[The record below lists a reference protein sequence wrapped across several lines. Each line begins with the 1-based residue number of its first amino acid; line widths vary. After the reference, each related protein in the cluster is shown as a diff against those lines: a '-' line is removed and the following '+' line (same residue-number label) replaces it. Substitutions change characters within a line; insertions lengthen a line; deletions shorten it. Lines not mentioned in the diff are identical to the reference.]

1 MSRRLSRSDKEKWV
15 AVTPPPTKRLPL
27 RIPASDNTDLIAA
40 NKLTIIGRVTNP
52 SIQNTRAILNF
63 LPQVWGLE
71 GRVEG
76 RDLATV
82 TTIGEELGF
91 LADKVVEEAKVRVE
105 LNGFLPLV
113 MNMEIQ
119 LPSDEIIT
127 VEFEYIKI
135 EKHCFTCFS
144 LFHED
149 ETCPIKP
156 RNSLPVKD
164 RKLGITQRIALQRIE
179 ADKRRH
185 DDRRGYRRPNQLP
198 PPTGNVRD
206 DHRQRNT
213 HYSDHRASSRTTQ
226 DAASSRHREPH
237 YHGSS
242 FHRSPPRESR
252 RSIREDSRVLS
263 SGVKV
268 QNQDVPIDPLSNPFG
283 PSRSLS
289 SHTPSPRNLR
299 ERLDFPPEA
308 GGSGGVSLANSS
320 ERRSVLA
327 RIGRSSPGNAPPTRG
342 PASFDS
348 ARLQEVEIMYDGSA
362 GQEHISPFHASA
374 TDGGQSSRIPVALR
388 LGGVSDPSATIS
400 ARDTSPPPVFNFNTK
415 TTGKRKVSKTTAPR
429 KRVVARSPLKGVKV
443 RKTNVARSVNPPRKK
458 QCVERA
464 LSLPCDKA
472 GPSATTRATTRA
484 RRTDFRPP
492 SPPLP

>member
-1 MSRRLSRSDKEKWV
+1 MSRRLSRSDKDKWV

-76 RDLATV
+76 RDLGPEKFQIRFRTESDMEVILSKNPYNYKKWMLLMQKWEPTVSETFPSSISFWIRIHGIPLHFCNEATV
-82 TTIGEELGF
+82 TTIGEELGL

-149 ETCPIKP
+149 ETCPVKP

-164 RKLGITQRIALQRIE
+164 RKLGIIQRIALQRIE

-185 DDRRGYRRPNQLP
+185 DDRRGYRRSNQLP

-268 QNQDVPIDPLSNPFG
+268 QNQDVPIDPLSNPIG

-362 GQEHISPFHASA
+362 G
-374 TDGGQSSRIPVALR
+374 
-388 LGGVSDPSATIS
+388 
-400 ARDTSPPPVFNFNTK
+400 
-415 TTGKRKVSKTTAPR
+415 
-429 KRVVARSPLKGVKV
+429 
-443 RKTNVARSVNPPRKK
+443 
-458 QCVERA
+458 
-464 LSLPCDKA
+464 
-472 GPSATTRATTRA
+472 
-484 RRTDFRPP
+484 
-492 SPPLP
+492 

>member
-27 RIPASDNTDLIAA
+27 RIPAN
-40 NKLTIIGRVTNP
+40 
-52 SIQNTRAILNF
+52 
-63 LPQVWGLE
+63 
-71 GRVEG
+71 
-76 RDLATV
+76 
-82 TTIGEELGF
+82 
-91 LADKVVEEAKVRVE
+91 
-105 LNGFLPLV
+105 
-113 MNMEIQ
+113 
-119 LPSDEIIT
+119 
-127 VEFEYIKI
+127 
-135 EKHCFTCFS
+135 
-144 LFHED
+144 
-149 ETCPIKP
+149 KP

-164 RKLGITQRIALQRIE
+164 RKLGIIQRIALQRIE

-268 QNQDVPIDPLSNPFG
+268 QNQDVPIDPLSNPIG

-348 ARLQEVEIMYDGSA
+348 ARLQEVEIIYDGSA
-362 GQEHISPFHASA
+362 G
-374 TDGGQSSRIPVALR
+374 
-388 LGGVSDPSATIS
+388 
-400 ARDTSPPPVFNFNTK
+400 
-415 TTGKRKVSKTTAPR
+415 
-429 KRVVARSPLKGVKV
+429 
-443 RKTNVARSVNPPRKK
+443 
-458 QCVERA
+458 
-464 LSLPCDKA
+464 
-472 GPSATTRATTRA
+472 
-484 RRTDFRPP
+484 
-492 SPPLP
+492 